1 MTPPDPYPMHTST
14 SARVGVLI
22 SLALGL
28 AWPAGQALAQPQS
41 PTQAAIPSL
50 AASTAKPRIDKAADL
65 PRFSYPISGK
75 LENLVRSPSATESG
89 FAALAV
95 ALRRDTESVLAGYDI
110 ADKAAQR
117 DLLGLLM
124 QLDFLDGRYDQALA
138 RAEAVRALQD
148 KPADKLLSGLRL
160 RAMATAARSEAPGSA
175 AYRKAVANFIAAA
188 LAPLPYPVIE
198 NDIKGS
204 KASAELIGE
213 GLILGRIRE
222 VLQPMAD
229 ATGTLSS
236 EFAPAL
242 VNARFALLSV
252 LPLKRTL
259 IDVYAGYLAEHQVK
273 KADIW
278 AARDVVLPE
287 GGNFKPVTLAVW
299 DSGVD
304 TALFGRQV
312 QRGADGYP
320 AVLAFDKYSRPAN
333 GELQAIPAELRA
345 KLPQMIART
354 QGFADLQGNIDS
366 PEASEVKQLLSTL
379 APEQF
384 KTVIEEINLTGN
396 FEHGTH
402 VAGIALAGNPFAR
415 LVVGRIEF
423 GHTLKPE
430 PCPSLALA
438 QLDAANAP
446 AMVAFFKRE
455 GVRVVN
461 MSWGGSVNEVESEL
475 EQCGTVKRVDDR
487 KALAREIFNLGKVAL
502 TQAFASAPDI
512 LFVAAAG
519 NSNNDASF
527 VESMPADIVLPN
539 LITVGAVDRAGDEAP
554 FTSYGA
560 TVKVHANGYQVESF
574 LPGGARV
581 ALSGT
586 SMAAPQVAN
595 LAAKL
600 LAANPSLTPE
610 ALIRVITGTA
620 ERSADGRRILMHPKL
635 ALAAVQVAAKP

>member
-1 MTPPDPYPMHTST
+1 MHTPTST
-14 SARVGVLI
+14 RLAVLI
-22 SLALGL
+22 SLAMGL
-28 AWPAGQALAQPQS
+28 AWPTGPAQAQS
-41 PTQAAIPSL
+41 PTQTPPQAATP
-50 AASTAKPRIDKAADL
+50 APTPASAVKPRISKAADL
-65 PRFSYPISGK
+65 PRFNYPVTGK
-75 LENLVRSPSATESG
+75 LEDTVRSADK
-89 FAALAV
+89 FAVLAE
-95 ALRRDTESVLAGYDI
+95 ALRRDTESVLAGYEI
-110 ADKAAQR
+110 ADKSAQR
-117 DLLGLLM
+117 DLISLLA
-124 QLDFLDGRYDQALA
+124 QLDFLAGRYDQALA
-138 RAEAVRALQD
+138 HAEAVRALQD

-160 RAMATAARSEAPGSA
+160 RVMAAAAKTGAPGSE
-175 AYRKAVANFIAAA
+175 AYRKAVAASLVAE

-204 KASAELIGE
+204 KAGLELMGE
-213 GLILGRIRE
+213 GLILGRTRE
-222 VLQPMAD
+222 VLQPIAD
-229 ATGTLSS
+229 ATGVLSN

-242 VNARFALLSV
+242 VNARFALLGV
-252 LPLKRTL
+252 LPIKRTL
-259 IDVYAGYLAEHQVK
+259 VEAYTAYLAQHQVNK
-273 KADIW
+273 PDIW
-278 AARDVVLPE
+278 AARDVVLPAD
-287 GGNFKPVTLAVW
+287 GKFSPVTLAVW

-312 QRGADGYP
+312 VRAADGEP
-320 AVLAFDKYSRPAN
+320 ALLAFDKYSRPAR

-354 QGFADLQGNIDS
+354 KGFADLQANIDS
-366 PEASEVKQLLSTL
+366 AEASEVKQLLSTL
-379 APEQF
+379 APDQY
-384 KTVIEEINLTGN
+384 KSVIEEINLSGN
-396 FEHGTH
+396 YEHGTH

-423 GHTLKPE
+423 GHTLKPD

-438 QLDAANAP
+438 QRDAANYP

-461 MSWGGSVNEVESEL
+461 MSWGGSVKDIENEL
-475 EQCGTVKRVDDR
+475 EQCGTVKTSGER
-487 KALAREIFNLGKVAL
+487 KALARQFFDLGKLAL

-512 LFVAAAG
+512 LFVTAAG

-560 TVKVHANGYQVESF
+560 TVKVHANGFQVESF

-586 SMAAPQVAN
+586 SMASPQVAN

-600 LAANPSLTPE
+600 LGANPALTPE
-610 ALIRVITGTA
+610 DLIRVITGTA
-620 ERSADGRRILMHPKL
+620 ERSPDDRRILMNPKQ
-635 ALAAVQVAAKP
+635 ALAAVQAAAKP

>member
-1 MTPPDPYPMHTST
+1 MHTLT
-14 SARVGVLI
+14 SARVCILI
-22 SLALGL
+22 SLALVL
-28 AWPAGQALAQPQS
+28 AWPAGHALAQTQS
-41 PTQAAIPSL
+41 PTPAATAGS

-75 LENLVRSPSATESG
+75 LENLVRSPSATDSG
-89 FAALAV
+89 FAALAA
-95 ALRRDTESVLAGYDI
+95 ALRRDTESVLAGYQI

-124 QLDFLDGRYDQALA
+124 QLDFLDDRYDQALA

-160 RAMATAARSEAPGSA
+160 RAMATAAQSGAPGSE
-175 AYRKAVANFIAAA
+175 AYRKAVASFIAAE

-259 IDVYAGYLAEHQVK
+259 IDVYAAYLAQHKVNK
-273 KADIW
+273 PDIW

-312 QRGADGYP
+312 QRGADGQP
-320 AVLAFDKYSRPAN
+320 ALLAFDKYSRPAS

-345 KLPQMIART
+345 KLPQLIART
-354 QGFADLQGNIDS
+354 QGFADLQANIDS
-366 PEASEVKQLLSTL
+366 PEASEVKQQLSTL
-379 APEQF
+379 APGQF

-423 GHTLKPE
+423 GHTLKPD

-446 AMVAFFKRE
+446 VMVAFFKRE

-475 EQCGTVKRVDDR
+475 EQCGAVKRVDER

-586 SMAAPQVAN
+586 SMASPQVAN

-610 ALIRVITGTA
+610 ALIRVITDTA

-635 ALAAVQVAAKP
+635 ALAAVQVTAKP

>member
-354 QGFADLQGNIDS
+354 QGFADLQANIDS

>member
-1 MTPPDPYPMHTST
+1 M
-14 SARVGVLI
+14 
-22 SLALGL
+22 
-28 AWPAGQALAQPQS
+28 
-41 PTQAAIPSL
+41 
-50 AASTAKPRIDKAADL
+50 
-65 PRFSYPISGK
+65 
-75 LENLVRSPSATESG
+75 
-89 FAALAV
+89 
-95 ALRRDTESVLAGYDI
+95 
-110 ADKAAQR
+110 
-117 DLLGLLM
+117 
-124 QLDFLDGRYDQALA
+124 
-138 RAEAVRALQD
+138 
-148 KPADKLLSGLRL
+148 
-160 RAMATAARSEAPGSA
+160 
-175 AYRKAVANFIAAA
+175 
-188 LAPLPYPVIE
+188 IE
-198 NDIKGS
+198 NDIKSS

-229 ATGTLSS
+229 STGTLSS
-236 EFAPAL
+236 EFAAAL
-242 VNARFALLSV
+242 VNARLALLAV

-259 IDVYAGYLAEHQVK
+259 IDVYAGYLGQHQVK
-273 KADIW
+273 KVDIW

-287 GGNFKPVTLAVW
+287 DGNLKPVTLAVW

-304 TALFGRQV
+304 TTLFGRQV
-312 QRGADGYP
+312 QRGADGQP
-320 AVLAFDKYSRPAN
+320 ALLAFDKYSRPVG

-345 KLPQMIART
+345 RLPQLIART
-354 QGFADLQGNIDS
+354 KGFADLQANIDS
-366 PEASEVKQLLSTL
+366 AEASEVKQQLSTL

-384 KTVIEEINLTGN
+384 KSVIEEINLTGN
-396 FEHGTH
+396 YEHGTH

-423 GHTLKPE
+423 GHTLKPD
-430 PCPSLALA
+430 PCPSLELA
-438 QLDAANAP
+438 QRDAANYL

-455 GVRVVN
+455 GIRVVN
-461 MSWGGSVNEVESEL
+461 MSWGGSVNDIENDL
-475 EQCGTVKRVDDR
+475 EQCGTVKTSDER
-487 KALAREIFNLGKVAL
+487 KALARQYFDLGKLAL
-502 TQAFASAPDI
+502 TQALASAPAI

-560 TVKVHANGYQVESF
+560 TVKVHANGFQVESF

-586 SMAAPQVAN
+586 SMTSPQVAN

-600 LAANPSLTPE
+600 LAANPALTPE

-620 ERSADGRRILMHPKL
+620 ERSADGRRILMNPKQ
-635 ALAAVQVAAKP
+635 ALAAVQAGAKP

>member
-1 MTPPDPYPMHTST
+1 MRFHPTTT
-14 SARVGVLI
+14 R
-22 SLALGL
+22 LALLLGL
-28 AWPAGQALAQPQS
+28 GFWLASPAFQAMAQPAS
-41 PTQAAIPSL
+41 P
-50 AASTAKPRIDKAADL
+50 KPRIERAADL
-65 PRFSYPISGK
+65 PRFSYPVAGK
-75 LENLVRSPSATESG
+75 LENLVRSTSPTDSG
-89 FAALAV
+89 FAALAA
-95 ALRRDTESVLAGYDI
+95 ALRRDTESVLAGYQI
-110 ADKAAQR
+110 ADKSAER

-124 QLDFLDGRYDQALA
+124 QLDFLDGRFEQALA

-148 KPADKLLSGLRL
+148 KPADQLLSGLRL
-160 RAMATAARSEAPGSA
+160 RAMATAAKMHAPGSET
-175 AYRKAVANFIAAA
+175 YRQAVAGYIQRE
-188 LAPLPYPVIE
+188 LAPLPFRVIE
-198 NDIKGS
+198 NDIKSS

-213 GLILGRIRE
+213 GLILGRTRE
-222 VLQPMAD
+222 VLQPMTD

-259 IDVYAGYLAEHQVK
+259 IDVFATYLAQHQVNK
-273 KADIW
+273 PDIW

-312 QRGADGYP
+312 QRGADGQP
-320 AVLAFDKYSRPAN
+320 ALLAFDKYSLPAS
-333 GELQAIPAELRA
+333 GELQAIPTDLRA
-345 KLPQMIART
+345 RLPQLIART
-354 QGFADLQGNIDS
+354 KGFADLQANIDS
-366 PEASEVKQLLSTL
+366 PEASAVKQQLSTL

-396 FEHGTH
+396 YEHGTH
-402 VAGIALAGNPFAR
+402 VAGIALAGNPYAR

-423 GHTLKPE
+423 GHTLKPD

-438 QLDAANAP
+438 QRDAANAP

-475 EQCGTVKRVDDR
+475 EQCGTVESVEAR
-487 KALAREIFNLGKVAL
+487 KALAREVFTLGKVAL
-502 TQAFASAPDI
+502 TKAFASAPAI

-560 TVKVHANGYQVESF
+560 TVKVHANGFQVESF

-586 SMAAPQVAN
+586 SMASPQVAN

-600 LAANPSLTPE
+600 LAADPTLTPE
-610 ALIRVITGTA
+610 TLIRVITDTA
-620 ERSADGRRILMHPKL
+620 ERSADGRRILVRPKL